1 MFIPE
6 SKLES
11 FKAELAKL
19 NKKLAKYNS
28 SVEILLC
35 MKGYMN
41 LEYNDFFHYVDG
53 TINKKSNIFFGKDTV
68 TIEGYTIEL
77 STPIANGKKD
87 VKYLG
92 NIKFTDGVMQVHSS
106 NEESLFNRVNTN
118 QKDVCDHCGKNMK
131 RNNWYFF
138 LEDGKV
144 KKIGSTCVHE
154 WFGMDIESILAKYEE
169 FMIYVKSFSDEEEM
183 ENIKRQ
189 SSLFNITNII
199 QALSIVTKEFTLSWQ
214 KRSDY
219 TLGTA
224 TEVEHMLF
232 DDKAKMDCFDTE
244 EVKQI
249 VLDKWNIDAT
259 TEIEYNIVSALIDD
273 GELAE
278 MVHVKHLGVVCW
290 AIWNA
295 MTTIK
300 KANNNISSEY
310 LGEVGDKIEFT
321 ATPKCVFSE
330 KGYYGITYIY
340 IFETE
345 KGIVKWTTSKAIDV
359 EKESTFKGTIK
370 ETTKYNGQK
379 QTVVTRCKEVK

>member
-19 NKKLAKYNS
+19 NKKLAKYES
-28 SVEILLC
+28 SIEMLSL
-35 MKGYMN
+35 
-41 LEYNDFFHYVDG
+41 
-53 TINKKSNIFFGKDTV
+53 KKSYRV
-68 TIEGYTIEL
+68 VGYDDGLYYLDAEFINDDNKYLRISGFDIEL
-77 STPIANGKKD
+77 SNPIAKGKQG
-87 VKYLG
+87 VQYLG

-118 QKDVCDHCGKNMK
+118 QRDVCDHCGKNMK

-138 LEDGKV
+138 LEDDKV

-169 FMIYVKSFSDEEEM
+169 FMIYVNSYESDEEFENARANDSIFSI
-183 ENIKRQ
+183 ENILR
-189 SSLFNITNII
+189 SLAT
-199 QALSIVTKEFTLSWQ
+199 VTDEFKLSWQ

-224 TEVEHMLF
+224 AEIKMMLLDSKSKTVEVDVEQI
-232 DDKAKMDCFDTE
+232 KA
-244 EVKQI
+244 I
-249 VLDKWNIDAT
+249 VLEKWNIEASNDF
-259 TEIEYNIVSALIDD
+259 EFNIIEALFNNGKVADMIS
-273 GELAE
+273 
-278 MVHVKHLGVVCW
+278 VKHLGVVCW

-300 KANNNISSEY
+300 KADNNISSEY

-321 ATPKCVFSE
+321 ATPKCVFSGE
-330 KGYYGITYIY
+330 GYYGISYIY

-345 KGIVKWTTSKAIDV
+345 KGIAKWTTSKAIDV

-370 ETTKYNGQK
+370 ETTEYNGQK
-379 QTVVTRCKEVK
+379 QTVVTRCREVK

>member
-19 NKKLAKYNS
+19 NKKLAKYES
-28 SVEILLC
+28 SIETLSL
-35 MKGYMN
+35 
-41 LEYNDFFHYVDG
+41 
-53 TINKKSNIFFGKDTV
+53 KKSYRV
-68 TIEGYTIEL
+68 VGYDNRLYYLDAEFIDDDNKYVRISGFDVEL
-77 STPIANGKKD
+77 SNPIAKGKQG
-87 VKYLG
+87 VQYLG
-92 NIKFTDGVMQVHSS
+92 CMLIVNGVGQLHAEQE
-106 NEESLFNRVNTN
+106 NALNAVNKEH
-118 QKDVCDHCGKNMK
+118 KDVCDHCGKNME

-138 LEDGKV
+138 LEDSKV

-154 WFGMDIESILAKYEE
+154 WFGLDVDKILSYYEK
-169 FMIYVKSFSDEEEM
+169 FMGFVKSFSDEEEM
-183 ENIKRQ
+183 ENIKREN
-189 SSLFNITNII
+189 SLFNITNII
-199 QALSIVTKEFTLSWQ
+199 QALSTVTKGFTLSWQ
-214 KRSDY
+214 KRGTY
-219 TLGTA
+219 PMGTA
-224 TEVEHMLF
+224 SEVKYMLS

-249 VLDKWNIDAT
+249 VLDKWNIDTT
-259 TEIEYNIVSALIDD
+259 TEFEFNIVSALIDD
-273 GELAE
+273 GKLAE

-321 ATPKCVFSE
+321 ATPKCVFSGE
-330 KGYYGITYIY
+330 GYYGISYIY
-340 IFETE
+340 IFETD
-345 KGIVKWTTSKAIDV
+345 KGIAKWTTSKVIDV

-370 ETTKYNGQK
+370 EITEYNGQK

>member
-19 NKKLAKYNS
+19 NKKLAKYES
-28 SVEILLC
+28 SIEMLSL
-35 MKGYMN
+35 
-41 LEYNDFFHYVDG
+41 
-53 TINKKSNIFFGKDTV
+53 KKSYRV
-68 TIEGYTIEL
+68 VGYDNSLYYLDAEFIDDDNKYLRISGFDVEL
-77 STPIANGKKD
+77 SNPIAKGKQG
-87 VKYLG
+87 VQYLG
-92 NIKFTDGVMQVHSS
+92 CMLIVNGVGQLHAEQE
-106 NEESLFNRVNTN
+106 NALNAVNKEY
-118 QKDVCDHCGKNMK
+118 KDVCDHCGKNMK

-199 QALSIVTKEFTLSWQ
+199 QALSTVTKEFTLSWQ

-224 TEVEHMLF
+224 TEVKHMLF

-259 TEIEYNIVSALIDD
+259 TEFEFNIVSALIDD

-300 KANNNISSEY
+300 KANNDISSEY

-321 ATPKCVFSE
+321 ATPKCVFSGE
-330 KGYYGITYIY
+330 GYYGITYIY

-370 ETTKYNGQK
+370 ETTEYNGQK
-379 QTVVTRCKEVK
+379 QTVVTRCKEVR